1 MGKFGWSYPPG
12 VTGNEPQISGC
23 ELPCE
28 VCGHAA
34 GDCICPECP
43 TCGAT
48 GDPLCYEQHG
58 LVRNQQQI
66 AGRAKLEAR
75 WEEDARA
82 EEEYYST
89 WGQSLKTNV

>member
-12 VTGNEPQISGC
+12 VTGNEPEISGY

-28 VCGHAA
+28 VCGHEA

-43 TCGAT
+43 ACGAT

-58 LVRNQQQI
+58 LVRSQPDPHCGPVPL
-66 AGRAKLEAR
+66 GRTSPEP
-75 WEEDARA
+75 
-82 EEEYYST
+82 
-89 WGQSLKTNV
+89 